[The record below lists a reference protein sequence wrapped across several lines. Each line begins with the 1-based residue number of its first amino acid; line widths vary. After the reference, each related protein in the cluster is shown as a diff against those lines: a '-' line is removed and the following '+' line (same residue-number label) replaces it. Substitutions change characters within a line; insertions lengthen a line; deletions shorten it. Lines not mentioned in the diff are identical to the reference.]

1 MISNRICAFAFSAAL
16 LIICPIQPAFAAQ
29 SDGSWKM
36 VLKTTNTAIAVN
48 IGVAVNRG
56 HISATSGSFVMH
68 RILLDG
74 RTGGSGATKINGI
87 AVR

>member
-36 VLKTTNTAIAVN
+36 VLKTTNTAIA
-48 IGVAVNRG
+48 A
-56 HISATSGSFVMH
+56 
-68 RILLDG
+68 
-74 RTGGSGATKINGI
+74 
-87 AVR
+87 